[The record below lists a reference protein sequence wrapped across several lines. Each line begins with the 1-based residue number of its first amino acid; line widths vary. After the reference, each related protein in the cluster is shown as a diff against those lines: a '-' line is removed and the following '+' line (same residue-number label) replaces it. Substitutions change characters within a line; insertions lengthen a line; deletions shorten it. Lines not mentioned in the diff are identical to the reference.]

1 MATHGK
7 FAEFKNHIK
16 TQNIDVNRLHGLM
29 QYAILAHDI
38 RLFRFLIE
46 RGFDVNRKKDGATP
60 LEFLR
65 DSMFTYLLDWDY
77 MSDAER
83 DNADPVHVIVK
94 TMETTLIPRTAA
106 GKIQNKFRTN
116 VARTKARAKLNT
128 KVQQHTRRHF
138 GGDVS
143 TVIASFLYGEPKRK
157 YTFNTFKKNTFKKE
171 PANFRKFDAK
181 LRESAKKNGV
191 KLTTRVSGK
200 RKYKSD
206 STLRVQIKNARKR
219 NSN

>member
-1 MATHGK
+1 MAIHEK

-16 TQNIDVNRLHGLM
+16 TQNIDVNRLQGLM
-29 QYAILAHDI
+29 QHAILVHDI

-46 RGFDVNRKKDGATP
+46 RGFDVNRKKDGDTP

-65 DSMFTYLLDWDY
+65 DYMAIYLLDWDY
-77 MSDAER
+77 MNDAER
-83 DNADPVHVIVK
+83 EHADPVHVIVS
-94 TMETTLIPRTAA
+94 TMEKTLIQRTAA

-116 VARTKARAKLNT
+116 VACTKARAKLNT
-128 KVQQHTRRHF
+128 KVQQRTRRHF

-143 TVIASFLYGEPKRK
+143 TVIASFLYGEPKIK
-157 YTFNTFKKNTFKKE
+157 YTFQGHKAKT
-171 PANFRKFDAK
+171 ANFRKFDAK

-191 KLTTRVSGK
+191 KLTTRVAGK

-206 STLRVQIKNARKR
+206 SILRVQIKNARKR